1 MTGPTPFAPA
11 RPDPDP
17 SLPFATSTPDYGD
30 LAVVLTGGGAR
41 GAYQVG
47 LLRYVARRFPELHFP
62 VLVGTS
68 AGALNATHLAQHQ
81 GTLSEAVESLAGI
94 WRSVTAEQVFR
105 VDALSLTRNT
115 GRWLRRLVSGGGSGE
130 SNTRGLVDTDPMREM
145 LERVLSP
152 EEGKLPGVEENIRRG
167 RLRALAVSTTN
178 YTTGD
183 SIVWVQGREIEMWE
197 RPKRRAIQT
206 DISVEHVMAS
216 AALPI
221 FFPAVRIGSHWYGD
235 GGIRLTAPLSP
246 ALHLGARRILTIATR
261 HRPRVEPGVPQIRGY
276 PPPAQVLGVLYNSI
290 FLDLIDQD
298 AVRLE
303 RVNRLLAKIPPDE
316 REGNRIVD
324 LLVIRPSQ
332 DLSAIAGEYEPK
344 LPRPI
349 RFMTRGLG
357 TRETSSPDILG
368 LLMFQ
373 EDYITRLIELGE
385 ADAEAQA
392 DRIEAFLAG
401 ETERQRV

>member
-1 MTGPTPFAPA
+1 MTEMSSTSPA

-17 SLPFATSTPDYGD
+17 SLPIATSTPDYGD
-30 LAVVLTGGGAR
+30 LAVVLSGGGAR

-47 LLRYVARRFPELHFP
+47 LLRYIARRFPDLHFP

-68 AGALNATHLAQHQ
+68 AGALNAAHLAQHQ
-81 GTLSEAVESLAGI
+81 GTLREAVDSLADL

-105 VDALSLTRNT
+105 VDALALTRNT
-115 GRWLRRLVSGGGSGE
+115 GRWLRRLVSGGRGGDVR
-130 SNTRGLVDTDPMREM
+130 TRGLVDTEPMREM

-152 EEGKLPGVEENIRRG
+152 EDGSLPGIEENIRRG

-183 SIVWVQGREIEMWE
+183 SVVWVQGREIETWE
-197 RPKRRAIQT
+197 RSRRKSIHSN
-206 DISVEHVMAS
+206 ISVEHVMAS
-216 AALPI
+216 AALPV
-221 FFPAVRIGSHWYGD
+221 FFPAVKIGSHWYGD

-261 HRPRVEPGVPQIRGY
+261 HKQKAESGVPQIRGY

-303 RVNRLLAKIPPDE
+303 RINRLLEKLPPDA
-316 REGNRIVD
+316 RDGHRIVD

-332 DLSAIAGEYEPK
+332 DLAAIAGEYEPR

-373 EDYITRLIELGE
+373 EDYLTRLIELGE